1 MFPAFRLRRILRI
14 KCMGNRFW
22 RRCEKNRE
30 KIQKATGAAP
40 ASPRDARRAAARS
53 PAVGKSPLEIYKD
66 IIESNQNAAFELAEA
81 ERLAEEARRAHDAFL
96 ADQDGDVD
104 LRAEFKS
111 STRLKCER
119 TRQF

>member
-40 ASPRDARRAAARS
+40 ASPARRAPR
-53 PAVGKSPLEIYKD
+53 D
-66 IIESNQNAAFELAEA
+66 
-81 ERLAEEARRAHDAFL
+81 RAKPRF
-96 ADQDGDVD
+96 
-104 LRAEFKS
+104 
-111 STRLKCER
+111 
-119 TRQF
+119 

>member
-104 LRAEFKS
+104 LCAEFKS